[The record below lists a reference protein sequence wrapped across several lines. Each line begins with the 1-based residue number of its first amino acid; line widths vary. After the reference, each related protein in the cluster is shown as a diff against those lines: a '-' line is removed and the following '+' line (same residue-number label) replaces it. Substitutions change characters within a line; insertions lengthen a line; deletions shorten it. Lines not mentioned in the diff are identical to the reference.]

1 MIVGCT
7 NPILLDMLG
16 LKCLSQ
22 AFSFVSALRGIAAMA
37 GPPAAG
43 VVVDTLQAPA
53 MALYMCG
60 GLVVASVIVAGVSWI
75 TLRIQ
80 KRRDNYIEL

>member
-1 MIVGCT
+1 
-7 NPILLDMLG
+7 
-16 LKCLSQ
+16 
-22 AFSFVSALRGIAAMA
+22 MA

-75 TLRIQ
+75 ALRIQ

>member
-1 MIVGCT
+1 
-7 NPILLDMLG
+7 MLG

-43 VVVDTLQAPA
+43 VVGDTLQSPE

-60 GLVVASVIVAGVSWI
+60 GLMVSSVIVAGASWLA
-75 TLRIQ
+75 LRIQ
-80 KRRDNYIEL
+80 KRRENYIEL